1 MPQLVLPLIAIT
13 GRISLWLV
21 VLHGQGSRGEYDRV
35 IELRIHLKRHRSE
48 YRSQWTLGAIVKDF
62 RGQKCLESI
71 HFEMPKN
78 SCEGAI
84 QKYQP
89 QGYRLVAD
97 MGGWV
102 QYLPTAPMAG
112 TYLTRYLFT
121 QEIKVLLLL
130 SNNYVWKC
138 HIPALDC

>member
-1 MPQLVLPLIAIT
+1 M
-13 GRISLWLV
+13 
-21 VLHGQGSRGEYDRV
+21 
-35 IELRIHLKRHRSE
+35 HLKRHRSK
-48 YRSQWTLGAIVKDF
+48 SFIQWTLGAIVKDF
-62 RGQKCLESI
+62 CGQKCLESI

-78 SCEGAI
+78 YCEGAI

-102 QYLPTAPMAG
+102 QYLPTALMAG
-112 TYLTRYLFT
+112 TYLTRPLFT

-130 SNNYVWKC
+130 SNNYMLGNV
-138 HIPALDC
+138 INLP

>member
-1 MPQLVLPLIAIT
+1 MPQLVLPLIEIT

-21 VLHGQGSRGEYDRV
+21 LYGQGSRGEYDRV
-35 IELRIHLKRHRSE
+35 ELRIHLKRHRSE

-71 HFEMPKN
+71 HFEMAKN
-78 SCEGAI
+78 FCEGVI
-84 QKYQP
+84 EKYQP
-89 QGYRLVAD
+89 QGHGLVAD

-102 QYLPTAPMAG
+102 QYLAVMAG
-112 TYLTRYLFT
+112 ADLVRPLFT

-130 SNNYVWKC
+130 SNNYVGKC
-138 HIPALDC
+138 HIPAMDS